1 MPLGIIKYL
10 EMAVDCLPENIVLDY
25 EISNIK
31 VLFKKE
37 ATLGDTL
44 ILETDILEES
54 NSITT
59 VHRFINRKTD
69 KVITKLELK
78 WRKLC

>member
-1 MPLGIIKYL
+1 
-10 EMAVDCLPENIVLDY
+10 MAVDCLPENIVLNY

-44 ILETDILEES
+44 TFETDILEEDS
-54 NSITT
+54 TITT
-59 VHRFINRKTD
+59 IHRVVNGENK

-78 WRKLC
+78 WRKLKELL